1 MEAYITLKKRRE
13 TMKVILKELSIYDG
27 IDIFAMIKE
36 IGAGEN
42 GFINGGYH
50 IGYSEFKSYLQGNLE
65 MAYGTNLSSRYVPQ
79 TTYWLYINE
88 KPVGIGKLRHY
99 LNESLKEV
107 GGHISY
113 TIRPSERRKGYGKL
127 LLRELLKEAKRKNI
141 TEVFITCIESN
152 ISSRKVIEANNGILH
167 DIFHGICRY
176 WIYV

>member
-36 IGAGEN
+36 IGPGDN

-50 IGYSEFKSYLQGNLE
+50 IGYSEFGSYLQGNLE

-88 KPVGIGKLRHY
+88 KPIGIGKLRHY

-113 TIRPSERRKGYGKL
+113 TIRPSERKKGYGNL
-127 LLRELLKEAKRKNI
+127 ILRELLKEAKRKNI

-152 ISSRKVIEANNGILH
+152 ISSRKVIEANNGILQ
-167 DIFHGICRY
+167 DTFHGICRY
-176 WIYV
+176 WIYI